1 MIPADPDKKQQ
12 LLERLDEIAHSLER
26 NGHALALMG
35 LGSAGQATCRLDA
48 YSDLDLFIIVEEG
61 YKDFFLEKLDW
72 LSSIRPLA
80 YQFRNTDDGYKTLFD
95 DGIFCEFAVLEAA
108 ELKDIPYADARVIWA
123 ANPSL
128 ASTIPENNKIP
139 LVRQQPQIEWFV
151 GEALTNIYI
160 GLGRYRRGEKLNAY
174 RFIQGYA
181 MDRIIELSDYIT
193 QEQQHGRDPF
203 SKTRRYEQRYPNLAP
218 ELPNL
223 IQGYDRCVESALAIL
238 DFLER
243 RFEVNEAMRAEIL
256 NLAQGD
262 DD

>member
-1 MIPADPDKKQQ
+1 MNPADQGRKQQ
-12 LLERLDEIAHSLER
+12 LLERLDDIAHSLER

-35 LGSAGQATCRLDA
+35 LGSTGQATYRLDA

-61 YKDFFLEKLDW
+61 YKNLFLEKLDW
-72 LSSIRPLA
+72 LASIRPLA
-80 YQFRNTDDGYKTLFD
+80 YHFRNTDDGYKILFD

-108 ELKDIPYADARVIWA
+108 ELNNIPYSDARVIWA
-123 ANPSL
+123 ANPSFATTL
-128 ASTIPENNKIP
+128 PEGNQLP
-139 LVRQQPQIEWFV
+139 RRPGHQVEWYL
-151 GEALTNIYI
+151 GEALTNLYV
-160 GLGRYRRGEKLNAY
+160 GLSRYRRGEKLNAC

-181 MDRIIELSDYIT
+181 MDRLIELSDYIA
-193 QEQQHGRDPF
+193 QDQQHGRDPF
-203 SKTRRYEQRYPNLAP
+203 SKTRRYEQRHPNLAP

-262 DD
+262 ED